1 MKHLFTSGDSHL
13 FLWIIIAV
21 VAGAMA
27 GLITAI
33 FSRHGKD
40 ETKAPST
47 ADGDADDLKEIETSN
62 SRTILLTALIF
73 AVLTFLICCG
83 SSPYATRAD
92 ITQSEVKKLEKLRS

>member
-47 ADGDADDLKEIETSN
+47 TDGDADDLKEIETSN

-73 AVLTFLICCG
+73 AVLTFHICWVAAALMRRGLI
-83 SSPYATRAD
+83 
-92 ITQSEVKKLEKLRS
+92 

>member
-47 ADGDADDLKEIETSN
+47 ADGDADDLKLRPPTVAPSY
-62 SRTILLTALIF
+62 SPLSFSQCSPSSF
-73 AVLTFLICCG
+73 AG
-83 SSPYATRAD
+83 WQQP
-92 ITQSEVKKLEKLRS
+92 

>member
-47 ADGDADDLKEIETSN
+47 TDGDADDLK
-62 SRTILLTALIF
+62 
-73 AVLTFLICCG
+73 
-83 SSPYATRAD
+83 
-92 ITQSEVKKLEKLRS
+92 

>member
-47 ADGDADDLKEIETSN
+47 ADGDADDLREIETSN

-73 AVLTFLICCG
+73 AVLTFLICWV
-83 SSPYATRAD
+83 ATALMRRGL
-92 ITQSEVKKLEKLRS
+92 I

>member
-1 MKHLFTSGDSHL
+1 
-13 FLWIIIAV
+13 
-21 VAGAMA
+21 MA

-62 SRTILLTALIF
+62 SRTILLTALICWV
-73 AVLTFLICCG
+73 AAALMRRGLI
-83 SSPYATRAD
+83 
-92 ITQSEVKKLEKLRS
+92 

>member
-1 MKHLFTSGDSHL
+1 
-13 FLWIIIAV
+13 
-21 VAGAMA
+21 MA

-73 AVLTFLICCG
+73 AVLTFLICWVAAALMRQG
-83 SSPYATRAD
+83 L
-92 ITQSEVKKLEKLRS
+92 I

>member
-1 MKHLFTSGDSHL
+1 
-13 FLWIIIAV
+13 
-21 VAGAMA
+21 MA

-47 ADGDADDLKEIETSN
+47 TDGDADDLKEIETSN

-73 AVLTFLICCG
+73 AVLTFLICWVVAALMRRG
-83 SSPYATRAD
+83 L
-92 ITQSEVKKLEKLRS
+92 I

>member
-1 MKHLFTSGDSHL
+1 
-13 FLWIIIAV
+13 
-21 VAGAMA
+21 MA

-47 ADGDADDLKEIETSN
+47 TDGDADDLKEIETSN

-73 AVLTFLICCG
+73 AVLTFLICWV
-83 SSPYATRAD
+83 ATALMRRGL
-92 ITQSEVKKLEKLRS
+92 I

>member
-1 MKHLFTSGDSHL
+1 MKHLFTSCDSHL

-27 GLITAI
+27 GRITAI

-47 ADGDADDLKEIETSN
+47 TDGDADDLKEIETSN
-62 SRTILLTALIF
+62 SRTILLSALIF
-73 AVLTFLICCG
+73 AVLTFLICWVAAALMHRG
-83 SSPYATRAD
+83 L
-92 ITQSEVKKLEKLRS
+92 I

>member
-40 ETKAPST
+40 ETKAHRQPMAMPTTSRKLKPPTVAPSYSP
-47 ADGDADDLKEIETSN
+47 LSF
-62 SRTILLTALIF
+62 SQCSPSSF
-73 AVLTFLICCG
+73 AG
-83 SSPYATRAD
+83 WQQP
-92 ITQSEVKKLEKLRS
+92 